1 MTGSAARRWAL
12 DGALAAAGAY
22 AAGLLTTEITAGL
35 PAAARA
41 AALVLAVA
49 YGAALLFRRVAPRTV
64 LAVQGAAAVG
74 YAVLGPPVPMLGPA
88 VFVTLYT
95 IGSRLERRAALVA
108 LVAAEVLLAVLLLA
122 RPGLPDVGSWALF
135 SGLLA
140 AAWFLGD
147 IVRRWQFAA
156 AAHAR
161 RAVELE
167 QAREELARLAVADER
182 LRIARE
188 LHDVVAHTMTV
199 IAIHA
204 GSGRLAADRDP
215 AAARKALEVVEE
227 SSRHALAELRRLVTV
242 LRDADDP
249 APGHE
254 PAPGLP
260 DLHRLV
266 AEVAAAG
273 VAVDVHTEGDLAR
286 VPEGVSLAAYR
297 IVQEALTNVVRHAG
311 ATRARVSVAVREDRV
326 RLEVDD
332 DGGGR
337 DGRGPEPGGRG
348 YGLVGMRERA
358 ALYGGEVTA
367 GPGSGGSWHVAGS
380 LPYAETRP

>member
-1 MTGSAARRWAL
+1 MTGSAAGRWAL
-12 DGALAAAGAY
+12 DGALAAAAAY
-22 AAGLLTTEITAGL
+22 AAALLTTELAAGL
-35 PAAARA
+35 PASARN
-41 AALVLAVA
+41 AALLLAVV
-49 YGAALLFRRVAPRTV
+49 YGGALLFRRVAPLTV
-64 LAVQGAAAVG
+64 LAVQGGAAIAYTAVG
-74 YAVLGPPVPMLGPA
+74 LPVAMLGPA

-95 IGSRLERRAALVA
+95 TGALRRRRTSLTALA
-108 LVAAEVLLAVLLLA
+108 AAEVLLAVLLLA
-122 RPGLPDVGSWALF
+122 RPGFPGAGSWVLY
-135 SGLLA
+135 SLLLA

-147 IVRRWQFAA
+147 IVRRWRSAA
-156 AAHAR
+156 AVHAR

-167 QAREELARLAVADER
+167 QAREELARLAVAEER

-199 IAIHA
+199 IAMHA
-204 GSGRLAADRDP
+204 GSGRLAVDRDP
-215 AAARKALEVVEE
+215 AAARRALEVVEE

-242 LRDADDP
+242 LRDADGP

-273 VAVDVHTEGDLAR
+273 IAVDVHTEGDLAR

-311 ATRARVSVAVREDRV
+311 TGRARLSVAVREDRV

-332 DGGGR
+332 EGGGHA
-337 DGRGPEPGGRG
+337 GPAPAAGHG
-348 YGLVGMRERA
+348 YGVIGMRERA
-358 ALYGGEVTA
+358 ALYGGELTA
-367 GPGSGGSWHVAGS
+367 GPGPGGRWRVAGW
-380 LPYAETRP
+380 LPYAAVRS

>member
-1 MTGSAARRWAL
+1 MTGSVARRWAL

-22 AAGLLTTEITAGL
+22 AAALLATEISAGL
-35 PAAARA
+35 PGAARSA
-41 AALVLAVA
+41 ILILAVT
-49 YGAALLFRRVAPRTV
+49 YGAALLFRRAAPRTV
-64 LAVQGAAAVG
+64 LAVQGAAAAG
-74 YAVLGPPVPMLGPA
+74 YAGLGIPVPMAGPA
-88 VFVTLYT
+88 VLVTLYT
-95 IGSRLERRAALVA
+95 IGSRLERRPALVA
-108 LVAAEVLLAVLLLA
+108 LVAAEALLAVLVLV
-122 RPGLPDVGSWALF
+122 RPGLPDVGSWTLF
-135 SGLLA
+135 SAVLA

-147 IVRRWQFAA
+147 IVRRWQVAA
-156 AAHAR
+156 VAHAR

-167 QAREELARLAVADER
+167 QAREELARLAVTDER

-199 IAIHA
+199 IAMHA

-227 SSRHALAELRRLVTV
+227 SSRHALAELRRVVAV
-242 LRDADDP
+242 LRDADDREP
-249 APGHE
+249 IHA

-311 ATRARVSVAVREDRV
+311 ATRARLTVAVGEDGV

-332 DGGGR
+332 DGR
-337 DGRGPEPGGRG
+337 AGRGPEPGDSG

-367 GPGSGGSWHVAGS
+367 GPGSDGSWHVAGW
-380 LPYAETRP
+380 LPCTGTRP

>member
-1 MTGSAARRWAL
+1 MTGSVARRWAL
-12 DGALAAAGAY
+12 DGALAAASAY
-22 AAGLLTTEITAGL
+22 AAGLLTIEIIEGL
-35 PAAARA
+35 PSVARP
-41 AALVLAVA
+41 AALVLAVV
-49 YGAALLFRRVAPRTV
+49 YGAALLFRRAAPRTV

-74 YAVLGPPVPMLGPA
+74 YAALGLPVPMLGAA
-88 VFVTLYT
+88 VLVTLYT
-95 IGSRLERRAALVA
+95 VGSRLERRAGLVA
-108 LVAAEVLLAVLLLA
+108 LASAEALLAVLVLA
-122 RPGLPDVGSWALF
+122 RPDRPDVGSWVLF
-135 SGLLA
+135 SVLLA

-147 IVRRWQFAA
+147 IVRRWQVAA
-156 AAHAR
+156 VAHAR

-199 IAIHA
+199 IAMHA

-242 LRDADDP
+242 LRDADDREP
-249 APGHE
+249 VHE

-273 VAVDVHTEGDLAR
+273 VAVDVHTEGDMAQ

-311 ATRARVSVAVREDRV
+311 ATRARLSVAVREDQV

-332 DGGGR
+332 DGSGR
-337 DGRGPEPGGRG
+337 DGRRPEPGDRG

-367 GPGSGGSWHVAGS
+367 GPGPGGNWHVAGW
-380 LPYAETRP
+380 LPYAGTRP

>member
-1 MTGSAARRWAL
+1 MTGSAARGWAL

-22 AAGLLTTEITAGL
+22 AAGLLTTEITEGL
-35 PAAARA
+35 PAAVRA
-41 AALVLAVA
+41 VALLLAVA
-49 YGAALLFRRVAPRTV
+49 YGGALLFRRVAPRTV
-64 LAVQGAAAVG
+64 LAVQGGAAIAYTAVG
-74 YAVLGPPVPMLGPA
+74 LPVAMLGPA

-95 IGSRLERRAALVA
+95 VGSRLERRAALVA

-122 RPGLPDVGSWALF
+122 RPGFPGVGSWVLF

-199 IAIHA
+199 IAMHA
-204 GSGRLAADRDP
+204 GSGRLAVDRDP

-266 AEVAAAG
+266 ADVAAAG
-273 VAVDVHTEGDLAR
+273 VTVDVHTEGDLAR

-311 ATRARVSVAVREDRV
+311 TRRARLSVAVREDRV

-332 DGGGR
+332 EG
-337 DGRGPEPGGRG
+337 DGRAGHAPKPDVRG
-348 YGLVGMRERA
+348 YGVVGMRERA
-358 ALYGGEVTA
+358 ALYGGELTA
-367 GPGSGGSWHVAGS
+367 GPGPGGSWRVAGW
-380 LPYAETRP
+380 LPYAAAPP

>member
-12 DGALAAAGAY
+12 DAALAAAGAY
-22 AAGLLTTEITAGL
+22 AAALLTTELIAGL
-35 PAAARA
+35 PGPARA
-41 AALVLAVA
+41 AALVPAIA
-49 YGAALLFRRVAPRTV
+49 YGAALLFRRAAPRTV
-64 LAVQGAAAVG
+64 LAVQGVAAAG
-74 YAVLGPPVPMLGPA
+74 YAALGLPVPMLGPA
-88 VFVTLYT
+88 VLVTLYT
-95 IGSRLERRAALVA
+95 VGSRLERRAGLVA
-108 LVAAEVLLAVLLLA
+108 LGSAEALLAVLVLVRSA
-122 RPGLPDVGSWALF
+122 RPDVGSWGLF
-135 SGLLA
+135 SVLLA

-147 IVRRWQFAA
+147 IVRRWQVAA
-156 AAHAR
+156 VAHAR

-199 IAIHA
+199 IAMHA

-242 LRDADDP
+242 LRDADDREP
-249 APGHE
+249 VHE

-311 ATRARVSVAVREDRV
+311 ATRARLSVAVREDQV

-337 DGRGPEPGGRG
+337 TGGAPEPGGRG

-367 GPGSGGSWHVAGS
+367 GPGPGGSWRVAGW
-380 LPYAETRP
+380 LPCAGVRP